1 MYWKRIFLGTLLL
14 SGVLGGFT
22 SGATGIKDFPRV
34 AVMNFGNKAITSEG
48 LRDTDMSSATEYAI
62 YQLSAS
68 GWFDLIDYEQ
78 LSTIA
83 KMHKINMTGLVDP
96 STTVAIGKF
105 AGAEYMIVGYVT
117 GLTVKESEA
126 SVQWDR
132 AKAGNSKHN
141 VTANV
146 MVRIVDIETGRIV
159 AAGIGKGSSAS
170 TSTEITY
177 QKYRNRK
184 YGNTTTDSIS
194 GSVGTGT
201 TYLPSESETNE
212 GGTLDTTT
220 DTTTN
225 TETGDSVLETVPNV
239 GNDISLYGGADY
251 TDEDVVNTDDTST
264 GDSGDYIEN
273 GTDGTYDSPVTGGYD
288 SPSDSSGSDNDTD
301 TAGYDYQETKDYRI
315 TIGSTTVSD
324 VQVRNAISKAVKDA
338 IYGNMGLLTTLNDGK
353 KLKIKTGV

>member
-1 MYWKRIFLGTLLL
+1 MKLKKILGSTVLIGSMLL
-14 SGVLGGFT
+14 SATV
-22 SGATGIKDFPRV
+22 SATGIKDFPRV

-132 AKAGNSKHN
+132 AKAGNAKHN

-146 MVRIVDIETGRIV
+146 MVRIVDIATGRIV

-194 GSVGTGT
+194 DSVGTGI

-251 TDEDVVNTDDTST
+251 TDEDAVNTDDAST

-273 GTDGTYDSPVTGGYD
+273 GTDDTYDSPVTGGYD
-288 SPSDSSGSDNDTD
+288 SPSDSSDNDTD

>member
-1 MYWKRIFLGTLLL
+1 MDWKKIFLSTTLVI
-14 SGVLGGFT
+14 GIIGGPISF
-22 SGATGIKDFPRV
+22 ATGIKDIPRV

-78 LSTIA
+78 LSTVA

-96 STTVAIGKF
+96 STTVAMGKF
-105 AGAEYMIVGYVT
+105 LGAEYMVIGYVT

-132 AKAGNSKHN
+132 AKAGNAKHN

-146 MVRIVDIETGRIV
+146 MVRIVDIATGRIV

-170 TSTEITY
+170 TSTEISY
-177 QKYRNRK
+177 QKYRNKK
-184 YGNTTTDSIS
+184 YRNTTADSIL
-194 GSVGTGT
+194 GSIGTGEN
-201 TYLPSESETNE
+201 YIPSESETNE
-212 GGTLDTTT
+212 DSTLDTTT

-225 TETGDSVLETVPNV
+225 TDTGNGILETVPNV
-239 GNDISLYGGADY
+239 GNDISLYGGGDY
-251 TDEDVVNTDDTST
+251 TDEDAANTDDTST

-273 GTDGTYDSPVTGGYD
+273 GNDGTYDSPVTGGYD
-288 SPSDSSGSDNDTD
+288 DSSDSSGSDNDTD
-301 TAGYDYQETKDYRI
+301 TTGYDYQETKDYRI

>member
-1 MYWKRIFLGTLLL
+1 MDWKKIFLSTTLVI
-14 SGVLGGFT
+14 GIIGGPISF
-22 SGATGIKDFPRV
+22 ATGIKDIPRV

-78 LSTIA
+78 LSTVA

-105 AGAEYMIVGYVT
+105 LGAEYMVIGYVT

-132 AKAGNSKHN
+132 AKAGNAKHN

-146 MVRIVDIETGRIV
+146 MVRIVDIATGRIV

-170 TSTEITY
+170 TSTEISY
-177 QKYRNRK
+177 QKYRNKK
-184 YGNTTTDSIS
+184 YRNTTADSIL
-194 GSVGTGT
+194 GSIGTGEN
-201 TYLPSESETNE
+201 YIPSESETNE
-212 GGTLDTTT
+212 DSTLDTTT

-225 TETGDSVLETVPNV
+225 TNTGNGILETVPNV
-239 GNDISLYGGADY
+239 GNDISLYGGGDY
-251 TDEDVVNTDDTST
+251 TDEDAANTDDTST
-264 GDSGDYIEN
+264 GNSGDYIEN
-273 GTDGTYDSPVTGGYD
+273 GNDGTYDSPVTGSYD
-288 SPSDSSGSDNDTD
+288 DSSDSSGSDNDTD
-301 TAGYDYQETKDYRI
+301 TTGYEYQETKDYRI

>member
-1 MYWKRIFLGTLLL
+1 MDWKKIFLSTTLVI
-14 SGVLGGFT
+14 GIIGGPISF
-22 SGATGIKDFPRV
+22 ATGIKDIPRV

-68 GWFDLIDYEQ
+68 GWFDLIDYGQ
-78 LSTIA
+78 LSTVA
-83 KMHKINMTGLVDP
+83 KMHKIIMTGLVDP
-96 STTVAIGKF
+96 STTVAMGKF
-105 AGAEYMIVGYVT
+105 LGAEYMVIGYVT

-132 AKAGNSKHN
+132 AKAGNAKHN

-146 MVRIVDIETGRIV
+146 MVRIVDIATGRIV

-170 TSTEITY
+170 TSTEISY
-177 QKYRNRK
+177 QKYRNKK
-184 YGNTTTDSIS
+184 YRNTTADSIL
-194 GSVGTGT
+194 GSIGTGEN
-201 TYLPSESETNE
+201 YIPSESETNE
-212 GGTLDTTT
+212 DSTLDTTT

-225 TETGDSVLETVPNV
+225 TDTGNGILETVPNV
-239 GNDISLYGGADY
+239 GNDISLYGGGDY
-251 TDEDVVNTDDTST
+251 TDEDAANTDDTST

-273 GTDGTYDSPVTGGYD
+273 GNDGTYDSPVTGGYD
-288 SPSDSSGSDNDTD
+288 DSSDSSGSDNDTD
-301 TAGYDYQETKDYRI
+301 TTGYEYQETKDYRI

>member
-22 SGATGIKDFPRV
+22 SGAIGIKDFPRV

-62 YQLSAS
+62 FQLSAS

-132 AKAGNSKHN
+132 AKAGNAKHN

-251 TDEDVVNTDDTST
+251 TDEDAVNADDTST

>member
-132 AKAGNSKHN
+132 AKAGNAKHN

-251 TDEDVVNTDDTST
+251 TDEDAVNTDDTST

>member
-1 MYWKRIFLGTLLL
+1 MKIKKILGSAVLIGSMLL
-14 SGVLGGFT
+14 STTV
-22 SGATGIKDFPRV
+22 SATGIKDIPRV

-78 LSTIA
+78 LSTVA

-96 STTVAIGKF
+96 STTVAMGKF
-105 AGAEYMIVGYVT
+105 LGAEYMVIGYVT

-141 VTANV
+141 VT
-146 MVRIVDIETGRIV
+146 GRIV

-170 TSTEITY
+170 TSTEISY

-251 TDEDVVNTDDTST
+251 TDEDAVNTDDTST

-338 IYGNMGLLTTLNDGK
+338 IYGNMGLLRTLNDGK

>member
-1 MYWKRIFLGTLLL
+1 MEGKVRRYMKLKKILGSAVLISSLFLSATV
-14 SGVLGGFT
+14 S
-22 SGATGIKDFPRV
+22 ATGIKDIPRV

-78 LSTIA
+78 LSTVA

-96 STTVAIGKF
+96 STTVAMGKF
-105 AGAEYMIVGYVT
+105 LGAEYMVIGYVT

-132 AKAGNSKHN
+132 AKAGNAKHN

-146 MVRIVDIETGRIV
+146 MVRIVDIATGRIV

-170 TSTEITY
+170 TSTEISY
-177 QKYRNRK
+177 QKYRNKK
-184 YGNTTTDSIS
+184 Y
-194 GSVGTGT
+194 
-201 TYLPSESETNE
+201 PSESETNE
-212 GGTLDTTT
+212 DSTLDTTT

-225 TETGDSVLETVPNV
+225 TDTGNGILETVPNV
-239 GNDISLYGGADY
+239 GNDISLYGGGDY
-251 TDEDVVNTDDTST
+251 TDEDIANTDDTST

-273 GTDGTYDSPVTGGYD
+273 GNDGTYDSPVTGGYD
-288 SPSDSSGSDNDTD
+288 DSSDSSGSDNDTD
-301 TAGYDYQETKDYRI
+301 TTGYEYQETKDYCI

>member
-78 LSTIA
+78 LSTVA

-96 STTVAIGKF
+96 STTVAMGKF
-105 AGAEYMIVGYVT
+105 LGAEYMVIGYVT

-132 AKAGNSKHN
+132 AKAGNAKHN

-251 TDEDVVNTDDTST
+251 TDEGAVNTDDTST

-288 SPSDSSGSDNDTD
+288 SSGDSSGSDNDTD
-301 TAGYDYQETKDYRI
+301 TTGYDYQETKDYRI

>member
-1 MYWKRIFLGTLLL
+1 MEGKVRRYMKLKKILGSAVLISSLFLSATV
-14 SGVLGGFT
+14 S
-22 SGATGIKDFPRV
+22 ATGIKDIPRV

-78 LSTIA
+78 LSTVA

-96 STTVAIGKF
+96 STTVAMGKF
-105 AGAEYMIVGYVT
+105 LGAEYMVIGYVT

-132 AKAGNSKHN
+132 AKAGNAKHN

-146 MVRIVDIETGRIV
+146 MVRIVDIATGRIV

-170 TSTEITY
+170 TSTEISY
-177 QKYRNRK
+177 QKYRNKK
-184 YGNTTTDSIS
+184 YRNTTADSIL
-194 GSVGTGT
+194 GSIGTGEN
-201 TYLPSESETNE
+201 YIPSESETNE
-212 GGTLDTTT
+212 DSTLDTTT

-225 TETGDSVLETVPNV
+225 TDTGNGILETVPNV
-239 GNDISLYGGADY
+239 GN
-251 TDEDVVNTDDTST
+251 
-264 GDSGDYIEN
+264 
-273 GTDGTYDSPVTGGYD
+273 DGTYDSPVTGGYD
-288 SPSDSSGSDNDTD
+288 DSSDSSGSDNDTD
-301 TAGYDYQETKDYRI
+301 TTGYEYQETKDYRI

>member
-1 MYWKRIFLGTLLL
+1 MYWKRVFLGTLLL

-251 TDEDVVNTDDTST
+251 TDEDAVNTDDTST

-301 TAGYDYQETKDYRI
+301 AAGYDYQETKDYRI

>member
-1 MYWKRIFLGTLLL
+1 MYWKRIFLGTFLL

-22 SGATGIKDFPRV
+22 SGATGIKDIPRV

-105 AGAEYMIVGYVT
+105 AGAEYMVIGYVT

-132 AKAGNSKHN
+132 AKAGNAKHN

-225 TETGDSVLETVPNV
+225 TDTGNGVLETVPNV
-239 GNDISLYGGADY
+239 GNDISLYGGGDY
-251 TDEDVVNTDDTST
+251 TDEDVVNMDDTST

-324 VQVRNAISKAVKDA
+324 VQVRNAISKAVRDA
-338 IYGNMGLLTTLNDGK
+338 IYGKMGLLTTLNDGK
-353 KLKIKTGV
+353 QLKIKTGV